1 MWLIFYYSIGIKNEL
16 ISRLENYFLSNPQKE
31 SNSTICDKEVKTD
44 KENIN
49 QDVNKRVVDID
60 IANEESAIMK
70 KRKLIDSA
78 AQNKWLDWKLDLS
91 P

>member
-1 MWLIFYYSIGIKNEL
+1 M